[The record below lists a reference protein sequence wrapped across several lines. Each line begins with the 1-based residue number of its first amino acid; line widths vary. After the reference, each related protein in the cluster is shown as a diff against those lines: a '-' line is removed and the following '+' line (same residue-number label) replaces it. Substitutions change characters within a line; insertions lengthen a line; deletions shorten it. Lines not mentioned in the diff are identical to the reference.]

1 MCKDVLIWKN
11 PRELFQIQSLRVAR
25 RRALGSESLELVLR
39 RLWTLWRLEL
49 EADAPDTW
57 DTWDT
62 WDAPEALGE
71 ALGEAA
77 SGDAASGGDAAG
89 SDGRWLETLDAPLHS
104 SDAAGEVNHH
114 RLLRK
119 RET

>member
-1 MCKDVLIWKN
+1 M
-11 PRELFQIQSLRVAR
+11 
-25 RRALGSESLELVLR
+25 
-39 RLWTLWRLEL
+39 EL